1 METSKKLLLFT
12 SIIFGT
18 TLFISVGVFIYS
30 TFLGAEINNELML
43 TLIATSGAVFGTV
56 SVFYLNKARFEN
68 CYKIRK
74 SFLREKCDILQ
85 EFQLLNESRIISEI
99 EEELL
104 SIETEFGDE
113 ATIANQEI
121 TYKE

>member
-12 SIIFGT
+12 SIIFSA
-18 TLFISVGVFIYS
+18 TLFASVGIFIYGI
-30 TFLGAEINNELML
+30 FVGVEISNELIL
-43 TLIATSGAVFGTV
+43 TLIATSGTVFGTV

-85 EFQLLNESRIISEI
+85 ELQLLNESRVVSEI

-104 SIETEFGDE
+104 AIDAEFGNE
-113 ATIANQEI
+113 AAIANQEI
-121 TYKE
+121 TYEE